1 MRKAE
6 RLFQLITL
14 LRGRR
19 LAITADR
26 LAEML
31 EVSART
37 IYRDIQALML
47 SGVPIEGE
55 AGVGYLLDATFEL
68 PPLMFTSEELLALL
82 VGSKMVQSWSDDSLA
97 SGAASA
103 IDKITAILPDKLKQQ
118 HQQLPFVIP
127 DYFRNEHN
135 MALSH
140 TIRMAISQQQPLSLE
155 YSDAK
160 EQVSTRQ
167 VEPLGLVYWGAKW
180 TIIAHCL
187 LRNSYRQFRLDRI
200 VGCEVLSEN
209 FTLHQQ
215 KNLQH
220 YLQQMEDQGMGCS
233 K

>member
-31 EVSART
+31 EVSNRT

-103 IDKITAILPDKLKQQ
+103 IDKITAILPDKLKKQ
-118 HQQLPFVIP
+118 HQQSPFVIP
-127 DYFRNEHN
+127 DYFRNEQN

-155 YSDAK
+155 YIDAK

-200 VGCEVLSEN
+200 VGCEVLGTH
-209 FTLHQQ
+209 FTLHPQ